1 MNALLD
7 ELTWRGF
14 IAHSTDPDALSA
26 ALDAGQLSSYV
37 GFDPTAPSI
46 HMGNLVQLMLSRR
59 LQAHGHRPF
68 LLVGGSTGLIGDPK
82 QSSERNLNPKDL
94 VHEWVERIRGQVSK
108 FVDFDGPAAATV
120 VNNYDW
126 TAELSTLDFLR
137 DIGKHFSINRMLDRE
152 VVKTRLETGI
162 SYTEFSYMLL
172 QSLDFLELY
181 RRYGVTMQTGG
192 SDQWGNLTSGVE
204 LIRRADGGKAHALAT
219 PLLTKADGTKFG
231 KTESGTVWLDPTMT
245 SPYAFHQFFLNAED
259 AMVGTYL
266 RIFSERSKDE
276 LDEILREQAEAPY
289 RRIAQRALADDIT
302 DLVHS
307 PQDRESA
314 TAAAAALFGGGE
326 LRELDASVLAAVN
339 AELGGV
345 ELSVGADLVP
355 IVDLMVAAGLVP
367 SKGAARRA
375 VDEGGAY
382 LNNQKVTDPDQVLAP
397 SDLLAGKF
405 VVIRRGKKTV
415 GSVKIDR
422 LP

>member
-14 IAHSTDPDALSA
+14 IAHSTDPDALSV
-26 ALDAGQLSSYV
+26 ALDAGQVSSYV

-59 LQAHGHRPF
+59 LQAYGHRPF

-82 QSSERNLNPKDL
+82 QSSERNLNPKDV

-126 TAELSTLDFLR
+126 TSELSTLDFLR

-152 VVKTRLETGI
+152 VVKARLETGI

-181 RRYGVTMQTGG
+181 RRHGVTMQTGG

-231 KTESGTVWLDPTMT
+231 KTESGTVWLDPAMT

-266 RIFSERSKDE
+266 RIFSERSKEE
-276 LDEILREQAEAPY
+276 LDELLREQAEAPY

-307 PQDRESA
+307 PQDRASA
-314 TAAAAALFGGGE
+314 TAAASALFGGGE
-326 LRELDASVLAAVN
+326 LRDLSADVLAAVN
-339 AELGGV
+339 TELGGV
-345 ELSVGADLVP
+345 ELPTGASLPTV
-355 IVDLMVAAGLVP
+355 VEAMAAAGVVP
-367 SKGAARRA
+367 SKSAGRRA
-375 VDEGGAY
+375 VEEGGAY
-382 LNNQKVTDPDQVLAP
+382 LNNQKVTDPDQLLAVD
-397 SDLLAGKF
+397 DLLAGKF
-405 VVIRRGKKTV
+405 VVLRRGKKTV
-415 GSVKIDR
+415 GALKIVR
-422 LP
+422 